1 MTEAR
6 LYWRDARP
14 MTKRNKPQTT
24 TRPRMPRAP
33 EEMRQWSE
41 LLMAEALRWQN
52 TSSRPM
58 FGMTALYRGK
68 TIFAA
73 LPRTRA
79 IGTRHS
85 IAFKLPR
92 RSEVAEADMRIIT
105 DRPGAKWLTF
115 ELNSGEDIPDALR
128 WLEKAYEQ
136 ARTSESPRRITN
148 R

>member
-1 MTEAR
+1 
-6 LYWRDARP
+6 
-14 MTKRNKPQTT
+14 MTKRAKPEAA
-24 TRPRMPRAP
+24 RPRMPRAP

-52 TSSRPM
+52 TSARPM

-68 TIFAA
+68 KIFAA

-79 IGTRHS
+79 IGNRHS

-92 RSEVAEADMRIIT
+92 ESERAEADMRILA

-115 ELNSGEDIPDALR
+115 ELSSGGDIPDALR
-128 WLEKAYEQ
+128 WLEEAYEQ
-136 ARTSESPRRITN
+136 ARSTGPLRAKR
-148 R
+148 